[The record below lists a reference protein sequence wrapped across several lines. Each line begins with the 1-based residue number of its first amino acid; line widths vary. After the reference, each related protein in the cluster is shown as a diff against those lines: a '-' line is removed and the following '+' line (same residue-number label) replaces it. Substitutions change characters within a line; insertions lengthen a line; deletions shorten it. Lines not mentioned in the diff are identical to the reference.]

1 MTDHDDT
8 TEDPSEPALYRLGEV
23 VEERAEFTH
32 TREEISEPS
41 SWSGKIKI
49 IVRRS
54 GRAGDETLIEE
65 ETVEL
70 ENLITD
76 AGRNLMALALRDVTA
91 LPEITF
97 VALGDDATAPVVGD
111 VLLGN
116 EVFRKVMTQ
125 QVAGATGVSISTVFI
140 APQEANQQLEE
151 IGWFAGDASAT
162 VDTGTLVARV
172 LFSRLKDNLESI
184 QIERT
189 DTIS

>member
-1 MTDHDDT
+1 MTNH
-8 TEDPSEPALYRLGEV
+8 EDAEPEV
-23 VEERAEFTH
+23 VE
-32 TREEISEPS
+32 ISEGS
-41 SWSGKIKI
+41 GWSGKIRI
-49 IVRRS
+49 IVLRS
-54 GRAGDETLIEE
+54 GHKGILTEIEE

-76 AGRNLMALALRDVTA
+76 AGRDLMAQALRDATT

-116 EVFRKVMTQ
+116 ETFRKVMTTQ
-125 QVAGATGVSISTVFI
+125 AGGGTGVTLSTVFI
-140 APQEANQQLEE
+140 APGENNQQIEE
-151 IGWFAGDASAT
+151 IGWFAGTATDAADS
-162 VDTGTLVARV
+162 GTLVARV
-172 LFSRLKDNLESI
+172 LYSRLKDSLESI

>member
-1 MTDHDDT
+1 M
-8 TEDPSEPALYRLGEV
+8 
-23 VEERAEFTH
+23 
-32 TREEISEPS
+32 
-41 SWSGKIKI
+41 
-49 IVRRS
+49 
-54 GRAGDETLIEE
+54 IEE